1 MKKIKIIPLIINAAV
16 PLLIG
21 GLSALIVGDNFRLFA
36 SVNKPPF
43 APPASLFPIVWTIL
57 YILLG
62 TSYYLVKN
70 QEGCNGEIITRVYIL
85 NLVLNFF
92 WSIIFFNLRAYLA
105 AFVWI
110 ILLILSTILLIREFS
125 SCRKIAGIMN
135 IPYLLWLLFAAYLS
149 FSVYI
154 LN

>member
-21 GLSALIVGDNFRLFA
+21 GLSALIVGDNFELFA
-36 SVNKPPF
+36 SVNKPPLS
-43 APPASLFPIVWTIL
+43 PPASLFPVVWTIL

-70 QEGCNGEIITRVYIL
+70 QEGCNSEINTRVYIL

-110 ILLILSTILLIREFS
+110 ILLILSTILLIKEFFG
-125 SCRKIAGIMN
+125 CKKIAGIIN

>member
-1 MKKIKIIPLIINAAV
+1 MKKIKIIPLIINAII

-21 GLSALIVGDNFRLFA
+21 GLSALIVGDNFGMFS
-36 SVNKPPF
+36 SVQSAPLS
-43 APPASLFPIVWTIL
+43 PPASLFPVVWSIL

-62 TSYYLVKN
+62 VSFYFVKN
-70 QEGCNGEIITRVYIL
+70 QSDCNNEIITRVYIL

-92 WSIIFFNLRAYLA
+92 WSIIFFNLRAYLS

-110 ILLILSTILLIREFS
+110 ILLVFSTILLITEFYK
-125 SCRKIAGIMN
+125 CNKLAGLMN
-135 IPYLLWLLFAAYLS
+135 IPYLLWLLFASYLS
-149 FSVYI
+149 LSVYL

>member
-21 GLSALIVGDNFRLFA
+21 GLSALIVGDNFRLFE
-36 SVNKPPF
+36 SVNKPPLS
-43 APPASLFPIVWTIL
+43 PPAFLFPVVWSIL
-57 YILLG
+57 YVLLG

-70 QEGCNGEIITRVYIL
+70 QEDCNGEAITSVYIL

-110 ILLILSTILLIREFS
+110 ILLILSTILLIKEFS

>member
-21 GLSALIVGDNFRLFA
+21 GLSALIVGDNFRLFE
-36 SVNKPPF
+36 SVNKPPLS
-43 APPASLFPIVWTIL
+43 PPASLFPIVWTIL

-70 QEGCNGEIITRVYIL
+70 QEGCNSEINTRVYIL

>member
-1 MKKIKIIPLIINAAV
+1 MKKIKIIPLIINAII

-21 GLSALIVGDNFRLFA
+21 GLSALIVGDNFGIFE
-36 SVNKPPF
+36 SVNKPPL
-43 APPASLFPIVWTIL
+43 APPAFLFPVVWTVL
-57 YILLG
+57 YLLLG

-70 QEGCNGEIITRVYIL
+70 QKDCSGEVITNVYIL

-135 IPYLLWLLFAAYLS
+135 IPYLLWLIFAAYLS
-149 FSVYI
+149 FSVYL

>member
-21 GLSALIVGDNFRLFA
+21 GLSALIVGDNFELFA
-36 SVNKPPF
+36 SVNKPPLS
-43 APPASLFPIVWTIL
+43 PPASLFPVVWTIL

-62 TSYYLVKN
+62 ASYYLVKN
-70 QEGCNGEIITRVYIL
+70 EKDCNIEINTRVYIL

-110 ILLILSTILLIREFS
+110 ILLILSTILLIKEFFG
-125 SCRKIAGIMN
+125 CKKIAGIIN